1 MIKICSVCGKEFE
14 DKKHKDKKFCSIKCY
29 GIAQRKN
36 KELTCDYCGKKFYKS
51 PSLVKNSNKVYCSN
65 ECRYLANKKQDV
77 IYYENNYAY
86 ILLIKDNVSKKV
98 FFDIEDVEKVKQYKW
113 HLHLRKSDM
122 RYDACTN
129 RFGKHI
135 KGRYMLMSRYLM
147 NYSGNLTIDHI
158 NRNPLDNRKSNLR
171 IVTQFENNQNLGNNK
186 SGCVGVCWDKNRNK
200 WHVMIKNK
208 NLGRFDNFKEAVKV
222 RKQAEKEY
230 LNS

>member
-1 MIKICSVCGKEFE
+1 MFKDGKL
-14 DKKHKDKKFCSIKCY
+14 Y
-29 GIAQRKN
+29 
-36 KELTCDYCGKKFYKS
+36 CDYCGKELKKF
-51 PSLVKNSNKVYCSN
+51 PSQIKRSLKHFCNDKCYHLSRRLKD
-65 ECRYLANKKQDV
+65 K
-77 IYYENNYAY
+77 IYFENDYAY
-86 ILLIKDNVSKKV
+86 IVLQKDDVTKKV
-98 FFDIEDVEKVKQYKW
+98 LFNIEDIEKVNQYKW

-129 RFGKHI
+129 KFGKHCA
-135 KGRYMLMSRYLM
+135 KRKYLLMSRFLL

-200 WHVMIKNK
+200 WHVMIGKK
-208 NLGRFDNFKEAVKV
+208 NLGRFSSFDEAVKA

-230 LNS
+230 LKNIQ